1 MTDIQQ
7 QIVTIIRKNSS
18 MPDMQNEEL
27 FKESFLSL
35 GIDSLDYLKII
46 TEIEDALDISF
57 EGLLDSFHKKTK
69 IFDFIESVV
78 KKCENRLS

>member
-1 MTDIQQ
+1 MTEIKQ
-7 QIVTIIRKNSS
+7 QIVTIIRNNSS
-18 MPDMQNEEL
+18 LPVMQDEEIL
-27 FKESFLSL
+27 KESFLSL

-57 EGLLDSFHKKTK
+57 EGLLDSFHKKTI

-78 KKCENRLS
+78 GKCENRLS